1 MKKINIVFYSIIAI
15 YLLIIFFIDNE
26 SLNSLLINNNNIK
39 VNEVA
44 VLNVDYNKVIYNEE
58 IIKKQEAERLYQEN
72 KKKIQRVNQ
81 VISSTGWVWPT
92 DKNYSI
98 TTYYSSSHNAID
110 IYQGYGSNIYAA
122 NSGTVSEVHGGC
134 TPGNVSCNG
143 RGGNYIVINHNNGY
157 YTVYMH
163 LRTINVSNGQQVS
176 AGQVIGTM
184 GNTGNVVPIPTASAP
199 YLGTHLHF
207 AVYKGAPYNGGVTIN
222 PMNLY

>member
-1 MKKINIVFYSIIAI
+1 MKKINIIFYSIIAI
-15 YLLIIFFIDNE
+15 YLLIVVFIDKN
-26 SLNSLLINNNNIK
+26 SLNSLLTNDNNIK

-58 IIKKQEAERLYQEN
+58 IIAKQEAERNYQNN
-72 KKKIQRVNQ
+72 KKKIQSVNQ
-81 VISSTGWVWPT
+81 IISSSGWVWPT
-92 DKNYSI
+92 DKNYTI

-122 NSGTVSEVHGGC
+122 NNGTVSDVKGGC
-134 TPGNVSCNG
+134 TPGYTACNG

-163 LRTINVSNGQQVS
+163 LNTINVNLGQSVS
-176 AGQVIGTM
+176 AGQVIGAM
-184 GNTGNVVPIPTASAP
+184 GNTGNVIPVPTSSAP

-207 AVYKGAPYNGGVTIN
+207 GVYKGVPYNGGTTIN